1 MAESPLPLLVL
12 AGGESTRTG
21 GAGPKSL
28 LGLCGRPLLGHVL
41 EAASS
46 ISLESRS
53 LVVGA
58 RHGDEIRVWMT
69 ENAEDDWEIVL
80 QPEALGTGDAVRC
93 ALEVLPGE
101 GQVLILYGD
110 MPLLT
115 SETLGFVVEQETS
128 AMLTA
133 VVDDPTDYGRIM
145 RDAEGSMTGIVEETD
160 TDDESRPIPE
170 VNVGVYLLD
179 LALLRKAISNLTA
192 QNSQGEFYLTDA
204 AVAVLEECE
213 GLTVVLEDGDEEV
226 RGVNTMTEL
235 VRASR
240 IAADRNL
247 LHHMEECVVFEDPG
261 STFIECGVEIG
272 QGTRIL
278 PFTVIRQGV
287 RIGADC
293 MVGPFAHLRAG
304 TFLEDGAEVGNF
316 VESKNATLGEGAKAK
331 HLSYLGDCVVGS
343 KANTGCG
350 TITANYDGKEKH
362 QTVIGDRAF
371 IGSGTVLVAPVKVG
385 AGARTGAGAIV
396 IRGRDV
402 PDGATVVG
410 VPAKPIPPKT

>member
-1 MAESPLPLLVL
+1 MAESPLHLLVL
-12 AGGESTRTG
+12 AGGESTRIG

-46 ISLESRS
+46 IALESRS

-58 RHGDEIRVWMT
+58 KHGDEIRAWMT
-69 ENAEDDWEIVL
+69 ENAEDGWEIVL

-93 ALEVLPGE
+93 ALEVLPEE
-101 GQVLILYGD
+101 GRVLILYGD

-343 KANTGCG
+343 KANIGCG